1 MKGKDLAEVDL
12 FDKAVD
18 QRADEEDDHGQSAV
32 FQKEQGTGLVGYAV
46 PRQRGDHRRDNA
58 EDQLQSEENEHKSP
72 QTVDRA
78 PERASVV
85 LRPDLLGRELRR
97 EILRR
102 VLLYGILR
110 YGLLLSGILP
120 NRLLY
125 RVLLNRLLYRLLL
138 SGILLCRRL
147 LSGLSVVRLTVLI
160 RLLRVIC
167 QIDSSKIKINH
178 VKKQDIFQL

>member
-1 MKGKDLAEVDL
+1 M
-12 FDKAVD
+12 
-18 QRADEEDDHGQSAV
+18 
-32 FQKEQGTGLVGYAV
+32 
-46 PRQRGDHRRDNA
+46 
-58 EDQLQSEENEHKSP
+58 QSEENEHKSP
-72 QTVDRA
+72 QSVDRA
-78 PERASVV
+78 PERASVAF
-85 LRPDLLGRELRR
+85 RPDLLGRELRR

-110 YGLLLSGILP
+110 YVLLLSGILP

-125 RVLLNRLLYRLLL
+125 RLLL
-138 SGILLCRRL
+138 SGILLSGIL
-147 LSGLSVVRLTVLI
+147 LSRILLSRLSVVRLTVLI

>member
-1 MKGKDLAEVDL
+1 M
-12 FDKAVD
+12 
-18 QRADEEDDHGQSAV
+18 
-32 FQKEQGTGLVGYAV
+32 
-46 PRQRGDHRRDNA
+46 
-58 EDQLQSEENEHKSP
+58 QSEENEHKSP

-102 VLLYGILR
+102 VLLYGVLR

-125 RVLLNRLLYRLLL
+125 RLLLNRLLYR
-138 SGILLCRRL
+138 ILLNRRL
-147 LSGLSVVRLTVLI
+147 LCGRHRLSVVRLTVLKGV
-160 RLLRVIC
+160 LRVIC
-167 QIDSSKIKINH
+167 QIDSSKIKIIH